1 MKLQLLLPAALAAMG
16 FSCFTATAAGA
27 ADLAIG
33 MGFDIATLD
42 PHFSNVTPNS
52 VLAAHIFGRLVAFD
66 ANRKL
71 QPQLAESW
79 KNIDELTWEFKL
91 RRGVKFHDGSE
102 FTADDVVYSL
112 DRPATIANSPST
124 FTLYTKAYI
133 EKQAVDKYTVR
144 LKTATPY
151 ALVLSDLS
159 TIFIVSKKAASG
171 LSTEDFNA
179 GKGMVGTGPYKFVQ
193 WQRGNRVELARNEAY
208 WGTKPEWDKVTLRM
222 MTSAPA
228 RVAAL
233 LAGDVQMIE
242 GVPPADM
249 AKLKGNPDLKLFS
262 TVSSRVIFLNLDQQR
277 EVSPF
282 ITDKLGQPLGKNPLK
297 DYRVRLA
304 ISKAINRPAIVD
316 KVMEGNA
323 IAASQF
329 LPPGFYGTAPG
340 LKVEAPDVEGAKKL
354 LAEAGYPDGFG
365 LTLHGTNDRYV
376 NDAKILQTIAQ
387 MLSRVGIT
395 VKVDAMPLSVFFG
408 RQTKLEFSMSMS
420 GWGGGSGHPNT
431 YLKGLVT
438 SYNPQKGY
446 GSNNIGRYSNPTVDT
461 LVDQAFVTIDTVRQE
476 QLWQQA
482 TTLVMGDLGIM
493 PLHYQMNVWAARK
506 GYSYVPR
513 SDEWT
518 LGYEVTSV
526 K

>member
-1 MKLQLLLPAALAAMG
+1 MKLKMVLPMAFAMLG
-16 FSCFTATAAGA
+16 IACGIHAPAGA

-66 ANRKL
+66 SSRKL

-79 KNIDELTWEFKL
+79 KNIDDLTWEFKL

-102 FTADDVVYSL
+102 LTAEDVAYSF
-112 DRPATIANSPST
+112 DRPATLVNSPSP
-124 FTLYTKAYI
+124 FTMYTKAVTD
-133 EKQAVDKYTVR
+133 KQIIDKYTIR
-144 LKTATPY
+144 FKTAAPY
-151 ALVLSDLS
+151 ALMLADAAN
-159 TIFIVSKKAASG
+159 IFILSKKATSG

-179 GKGMVGTGPYKFVQ
+179 GKGMIGTGPYKFVQ
-193 WQRGNRVELARNEAY
+193 WQRGNRIELVRNEAY
-208 WGTKPEWDKVTLRM
+208 WGTRPQWDKLTLRM
-222 MTSAPA
+222 ITNAPA

-233 LAGDVQMIE
+233 LAGDAQLIE
-242 GVPPADM
+242 GVPPADI
-249 AKLKGNPDLKLFS
+249 AKLKGNPDLRLYS

-277 EVSPF
+277 DVSPF

-297 DYRVRLA
+297 DYKVRLA

-316 KVMEGNA
+316 KVMEGDA
-323 IAASQF
+323 IAAGQL

-340 LKVEAPDVEGAKKL
+340 LKVETLDIEGAKKL

-387 MLSRVGIT
+387 MLSRVGIA

-408 RQTKLEFSMSMS
+408 RQNKLDFSMSMS

-438 SYNPQKGY
+438 SYNPPKGY
-446 GSNNIGRYSNPTVDT
+446 GSNNIGRYSNSAVDA
-461 LVDQAFVTIDTVRQE
+461 LVDQAFVTIDPVKQE

-482 TTLVMGDLGIM
+482 TIIVIKQLGLV

-506 GYSYVPR
+506 GYSYTPR
-513 SDEWT
+513 ADEWT
-518 LGYEVTSV
+518 LAYEAASV